1 MPDGPKIII
10 KEVEPEPTLTLELP
24 IGFSRGQ
31 GWEDGASY
39 HMEQTPRGF
48 LLVRDERP
56 V

>member
-1 MPDGPKIII
+1 VADEPKIII
-10 KEVEPEPTLTLELP
+10 KEVEPGNTLMLELP

-31 GWEDGASY
+31 GWEAGTSY

-48 LLVRDERP
+48 ALVRDERP